1 MHHLHEE
8 EEKRNTQEERHH
20 NHGHGDLRELRAM
33 SRKRLFLVFALTG
46 SFMLVELI
54 VGFMTNSLA
63 ILADAGHMLG
73 DVGAIAL
80 ALIASWFAAR
90 PATEGKTYGYYRSE
104 ILASTINALALLGI
118 SGYILLEAYSRFT
131 HPQAVPGLP
140 MILIGVIGG
149 LVNLFSMKI
158 LSEDAKT
165 SLNSKAAYLEV
176 LADLL
181 ASAGVVFAGAI
192 ILLTGFLIVDPIVS
206 AIIAVALVPRTLGLL
221 NQCVNIL
228 MEGTPDHIAMNEL
241 RNAVLNLPG
250 VIEIHDLHVWTIT
263 SGMEAM
269 SGHVLIDSEKA
280 DASTALEE
288 ISKLCE
294 EQFGIKHSTVQIEL
308 VSCAR
313 QQCK

>member
-1 MHHLHEE
+1 MHHIHEE
-8 EEKRNTQEERHH
+8 GKRSTREERQH

-33 SRKRLFLVFALTG
+33 SRKRLFFVFALTG

-54 VGFMTNSLA
+54 VGFMTKSLA

-104 ILASTINALALLGI
+104 ILASTINAVALLVI

-192 ILLTGFLIVDPIVS
+192 IQLTGFLIVDPIVS
-206 AIIAVALVPRTLGLL
+206 TIIALALVPRTLGLL

-263 SGMEAM
+263 SGMDAM

-280 DASTALEE
+280 DASETLEE